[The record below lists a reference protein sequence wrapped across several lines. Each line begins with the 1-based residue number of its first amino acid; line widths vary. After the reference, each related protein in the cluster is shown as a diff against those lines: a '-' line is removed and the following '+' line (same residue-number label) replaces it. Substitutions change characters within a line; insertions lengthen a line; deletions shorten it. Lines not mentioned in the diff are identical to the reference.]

1 MRGILKIFCM
11 LSQTYRPLIFLIVF
25 LLIFPVDVA
34 ARRKRE
40 RHQVRSTLV
49 YAAEPDM
56 MVAKANPERK
66 MMAATTVSLKKEI
79 PYNRFKEGIDV
90 SRYQGIIDWDQVA
103 GSYLISYAYLK
114 ATEGASLVDK
124 TYHRNLKEAKR
135 VGLSVGAYH
144 FYRPNISW
152 KEQYDNFTSVVKAKD
167 QDLIPIIDIEHRGRV
182 SEKKFIE
189 DLEKFIEKVTKFY
202 GKKPLLY
209 TFHNFYNKYLSGC
222 FPDYPWM
229 IARYRDDKPLLNDG
243 RDYVV
248 WQYTATGTIPGVEG
262 DVDRSRIMGN
272 YSLDNIEM

>member
-11 LSQTYRPLIFLIVF
+11 LSQTYRSLIFLIVF

-56 MVAKANPERK
+56 MVAKAYPERK
-66 MMAATTVSLKKEI
+66 MMAATIVSLKKEI

-152 KEQYDNFTSVVKAKD
+152 KEQYDNFTSVVKEAM
-167 QDLIPIIDIEHRGRV
+167 
-182 SEKKFIE
+182 KF
-189 DLEKFIEKVTKFY
+189 
-202 GKKPLLY
+202 
-209 TFHNFYNKYLSGC
+209 
-222 FPDYPWM
+222 
-229 IARYRDDKPLLNDG
+229 ARKA
-243 RDYVV
+243 VV
-248 WQYTATGTIPGVEG
+248 LTA
-262 DVDRSRIMGN
+262 S
-272 YSLDNIEM
+272 SLFT